1 MAALTCVALETNELI
16 AAVGWGKNGKFR
28 IPTKPEPS
36 QYGSGVYS
44 RNLVPFVS
52 IFCFF
57 ANRDVFYSPAIS
69 ALLSRCSPPA
79 VAWVVSLIIVNAI
92 YRMSLAWFSTHV
104 VQKRT
109 KTFKP
114 RFTDSYSSSSV
125 VSISC
130 LMLICAS
137 LFHVAPYSIFRSYLA
152 TACIAVCFAV
162 GFYSLSVVATTA
174 FAMASQNVGRS
185 KFLDNTTL
193 AFTNPCSY
201 VFAVRSWMQ
210 SSQSIKY
217 FSSQIISLFFHSIT
231 PFLHCTERDGGV
243 P

>member
-1 MAALTCVALETNELI
+1 MAALSCVAFKTNELI

-36 QYGSGVYS
+36 QYGSGLYS

-57 ANRDVFYSPAIS
+57 ANRDVFYNPAIS

-79 VAWVVSLIIVNAI
+79 IARVVSLIIVNAI

-130 LMLICAS
+130 LMLIGAS
-137 LFHVAPYSIFRSYLA
+137 LFHATPYSIFRSYLA

-162 GFYSLSVVATTA
+162 GFYSLSVVATTT
-174 FAMASQNVGRS
+174 FAMSSNDVRCS

-193 AFTNPCSY
+193 ASTNPCSY
-201 VFAVRSWMQ
+201 VFAVFPWMQ
-210 SSQSIKY
+210 SSQSVEY
-217 FSSQIISLFFHSIT
+217 FTSQIVSSFFHSIT
-231 PFLHCTERDGGV
+231 PFVHCTEKDGGV